1 MNTHAI
7 RPTFT
12 ELATEADG
20 WTVEQLTELGITAT
34 DIALAAWELDRP
46 VDELVKFTE

>member
-12 ELATEADG
+12 ELATEAGG
-20 WTVEQLTELGITAT
+20 WTAEQLTELGVTAT
-34 DIALAAWELDRP
+34 DIALAAWQLGRRI
-46 VDELVKFTE
+46 DELVKFTE